1 MLRISEGEFMTTFQG
16 AWPQAGREGSG
27 EVSNI
32 LSTSCIRGKREMKM
46 NETGTKA
53 PSSLSSGMPPL
64 RRPHLL
70 TLLNQFHQ
78 KRIKHSNRRV

>member
-46 NETGTKA
+46 NETGPKA
-53 PSSLSSGMPPL
+53 QVHSPVVC
-64 RRPHLL
+64 LL
-70 TLLNQFHQ
+70 LEGHT
-78 KRIKHSNRRV
+78 S